1 MSMNWKRQ
9 LQYLWL
15 LKGNCGKILGGKG
28 LNMLNITKA
37 SELENFK
44 IVLLS
49 VTQAI
54 NHSSTIKIIEK
65 ACANLLKFVINL
77 LNL

>member
-1 MSMNWKRQ
+1 MNWKRQ
-9 LQYLWL
+9 LQYIWL
-15 LKGNCGKILGGKG
+15 LKGNCRKKILGGKG

-37 SELENFK
+37 SELENFE

-54 NHSSTIKIIEK
+54 NHNSTIKIIEK